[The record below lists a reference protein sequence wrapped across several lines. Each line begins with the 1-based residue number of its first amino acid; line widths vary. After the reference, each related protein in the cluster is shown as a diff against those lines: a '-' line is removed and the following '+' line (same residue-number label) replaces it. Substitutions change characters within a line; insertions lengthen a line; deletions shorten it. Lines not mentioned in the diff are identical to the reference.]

1 MAGRSQQMFCLA
13 LGAPTKRFELRWEYP
28 LIGCGSSQNISGT
41 SQIRL
46 GTLLSDKGGDSAGVW
61 KSTLLLLQQ
70 TSEGGAKG
78 CLADPNGA
86 GFKKIV
92 NQLPAGVGAAL
103 RTQMCRS
110 CIADPN
116 AAGFEKNREPTP
128 GRRRGS
134 IADPNAAGF
143 EKIGNRP
150 KNREPA
156 PGRQRGNIADPNAA
170 GFEKIGNRLPAGVG
184 AALRTQM
191 RLVSKKS
198 GTNCWQLVS
207 KKSGTDQKIGN
218 RPKNREPAPGRQR
231 GSIAN
236 PNAAGFEK
244 IGNQLPAGVG
254 AALRTQMRLV
264 SKKSGTDPWQA
275 EGQHCG
281 PKCSRFREN
290 REPTASRCR
299 ARTQMQRVSKKSGT
313 NPQQA

>member
-78 CLADPNGA
+78 CIADPNGA

-103 RTQMCRS
+103 RTQMRPVSKKSGTNCWQGQHCGPKCGWFR
-110 CIADPN
+110 
-116 AAGFEKNREPTP
+116 KNRELTP
-128 GRRRGS
+128 GRHRGS

-150 KNREPA
+150 LV
-156 PGRQRGNIADPNAA
+156 GG
-170 GFEKIGNRLPAGVG
+170 G

-198 GTNCWQLVS
+198 GT
-207 KKSGTDQKIGN
+207 T
-218 RPKNREPAPGRQR
+218 PGRHR
-231 GSIAN
+231 GSIAD

-244 IGNQLPAGVG
+244 IGNRPLVGGG

-264 SKKSGTDPWQA
+264 SKKSGTTPGRHRGSIADPNA
-275 EGQHCG
+275 AGFE
-281 PKCSRFREN
+281 KIRN
-290 REPTASRCR
+290 
-299 ARTQMQRVSKKSGT
+299 
-313 NPQQA
+313 

>member
-143 EKIGNRP
+143 EKIGND
-150 KNREPA
+150 
-156 PGRQRGNIADPNAA
+156 Q
-170 GFEKIGNRLPAGVG
+170 
-184 AALRTQM
+184 
-191 RLVSKKS
+191 KS
-198 GTNCWQLVS
+198 GT
-207 KKSGTDQKIGN
+207 G
-218 RPKNREPAPGRQR
+218 
-231 GSIAN
+231 
-236 PNAAGFEK
+236 
-244 IGNQLPAGVG
+244 
-254 AALRTQMRLV
+254 
-264 SKKSGTDPWQA
+264 PWQA

-281 PKCSRFREN
+281 PKCSRFRKN
-290 REPTASRCR
+290 WKPTASRR
-299 ARTQMQRVSKKSGT
+299 RGSIADPNAAGFEKIGNQLLAGVGAALRSQMRLVLKKSGT
-313 NPQQA
+313 DP